1 MRPVQ
6 LLAAGVIVLSCCIV
20 TAWMGGAGAAGGR
33 PSALLQ
39 EGIFT
44 PAVQETIEPE
54 GGGPARQQSL
64 LSGYTAMGTVGGGE
78 HGLHPIPPPP
88 PPTWARGGHSWVMDG
103 IYGTGQ
109 RPTTGIWA
117 KKGFPGEMN
126 EGPPATD
133 SGGVEEEDAVPTE
146 EPSEPAEPAGEP
158 AAEEEPAED
167 FAEPQA
173 EEGEAAA
180 EDEPAE
186 GEPEEEEVEEPNG
199 QEEEVEEEP
208 VEEPAEEA
216 PAAAPQEE
224 AGGCDDEEDCG
235 GGAVVVNVP
244 GAPTHTVQQV
254 PVPVPAV
261 ASQQLPMEWAAE
273 DAAEHAYNLAQWRV
287 KILRAKMEQ
296 AKLRKQLMAVTMGA
310 TEGAE
315 GPSGAGGDE
324 DDEDDDDGGR
334 GRVDRRGELVAV
346 KQSLLSLATET
357 VGAIKQLKEQ
367 MLSLKKA
374 VCCGNEKKAPVQS
387 LEQVEQKSALKRA
400 VARVKAEK
408 SKQVLAMKKKMD
420 AQLNSLLTKV
430 TKLIKNKRA

>member
-1 MRPVQ
+1 MSGEMR
-6 LLAAGVIVLSCCIV
+6 AMRGKRGVMVGVALSCCV
-20 TAWMGGAGAAGGR
+20 LAAWVVSAGR
-33 PSALLQ
+33 QPSALLQ

-44 PAVQETIEPE
+44 PAVQETIEPT
-54 GGGPARQQSL
+54 ARQQSL
-64 LSGYTAMGTVGGGE
+64 MAGYSAMGTVGGGE
-78 HGLHPIPPPP
+78 HGLHPVPPPP

-103 IYGTGQ
+103 IYGNNQ

-117 KKGFPGEMN
+117 NKGFGEAN
-126 EGPPATD
+126 EGPPAAD
-133 SGGVEEEDAVPTE
+133 SGGVQEEDAVPTE
-146 EPSEPAEPAGEP
+146 EPTEPAGEP
-158 AAEEEPAED
+158 AAEEPAED
-167 FAEPQA
+167 FAQPANEGEPDA
-173 EEGEAAA
+173 EEEPAAA
-180 EDEPAE
+180 A
-186 GEPEEEEVEEPNG
+186 EPEEEVVMEPNG

-208 VEEPAEEA
+208 AEEPAEEA
-216 PAAAPQEE
+216 PAPAGAPQEE

-244 GAPTHTVQQV
+244 GAPTNTVQQV

-315 GPSGAGGDE
+315 GPSEVGG
-324 DDEDDDDGGR
+324 DDEDEEADGDR
-334 GRVDRRGELVAV
+334 GRESRRGELVAV

-357 VGAIKQLKEQ
+357 VGAIKQLKQQ

-374 VCCGNEKKAPVQS
+374 VCCGNEEKAPVQS
-387 LEQVEQKSALKRA
+387 LEQVDEKSALKRA
-400 VARVKAEK
+400 IARVKARK
-408 SKQVLAMKKKMD
+408 SKEVLAMKKKMD
-420 AQLNSLLTKV
+420 AQLNALLTKV
-430 TKLIKNKRA
+430 TTLIKNKDA